1 MSESIGT
8 PSRAAS
14 PLAARVR
21 GTVRIVGSGLLGS
34 SIGHALMARG
44 IDVALDDT
52 SPSQLRLA
60 IDYGAL
66 FTGESLSLMGKFIA
80 EKPDLWFVSA
90 KSATSPELLTGFH
103 I

>member
-60 IDYGAL
+60 IDYGAGRRPRDDDDPSL
-66 FTGESLSLMGKFIA
+66 IESRFRR
-80 EKPDLWFVSA
+80 
-90 KSATSPELLTGFH
+90 T
-103 I
+103 